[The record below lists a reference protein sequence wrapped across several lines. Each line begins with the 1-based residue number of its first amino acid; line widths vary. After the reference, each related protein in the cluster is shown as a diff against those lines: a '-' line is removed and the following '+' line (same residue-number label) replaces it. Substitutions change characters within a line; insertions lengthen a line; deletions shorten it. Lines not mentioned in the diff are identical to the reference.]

1 MLKFVKYLHCIIKTY
16 TFVSSKTNKQ
26 LLTLKFN
33 KMKAIKLSY
42 ATKDFNGNQRNSG
55 TTASRIW
62 NEDFIN
68 SELNELLEDK
78 NIETATLDGQFL
90 KSDFNLDEV
99 ENILGIYGEIDDE
112 TEDYYSINWVKSN
125 EDRQIK
131 LDRY

>member
-1 MLKFVKYLHCIIKTY
+1 MATIT
-16 TFVSSKTNKQ
+16 
-26 LLTLKFN
+26 
-33 KMKAIKLSY
+33 LSY

-55 TTASRIW
+55 KTASRIW

-78 NIETATLDGQFL
+78 NIETATLDYKFL

-99 ENILGIYGEIDDE
+99 ENLLGIYGEIDDE

-125 EDRQIK
+125 EDGQVK